1 MILVSSCSY
10 YKTLRTKVI
19 GNNYTLVLIDGSFLL
34 TRALFAVTRGKDP
47 GEVKPGELMRVNLQ
61 TINRLGRDWK
71 ISGSKVIIVW
81 DKWAPEYGGYI
92 RHHLLR
98 DHLTYKSSRKIVTE
112 DDLKGLTGEELKK
125 AEREVKLNNLKQE
138 TKAAM
143 IKEFP
148 KLGIQNYYFPGY
160 EFDDI
165 ATLASFELS
174 GKTELP
180 CVIVTKDTDLTYSL
194 SPGFHF
200 FKLPTYGSEPKIVTY
215 EEMCTTIPAG
225 LRSRGLGLYQ
235 FGAMLNS
242 SGFLGHNDLIVTKKK
257 GAKMEKT
264 LEGIMDG
271 DYSGLKDPELYQ
283 LQFST
288 YNIPAFPNYPAVLED
303 VHHFL
308 SDGSSG
314 STFEFERVVREYE
327 MEGIDREYY
336 LSIIARFDERYF
348 SDNK

>member
-1 MILVSSCSY
+1 
-10 YKTLRTKVI
+10 
-19 GNNYTLVLIDGSFLL
+19 
-34 TRALFAVTRGKDP
+34 
-47 GEVKPGELMRVNLQ
+47 
-61 TINRLGRDWK
+61 
-71 ISGSKVIIVW
+71 
-81 DKWAPEYGGYI
+81 
-92 RHHLLR
+92 
-98 DHLTYKSSRKIVTE
+98 
-112 DDLKGLTGEELKK
+112 
-125 AEREVKLNNLKQE
+125 
-138 TKAAM
+138 
-143 IKEFP
+143 
-148 KLGIQNYYFPGY
+148 
-160 EFDDI
+160 
-165 ATLASFELS
+165 
-174 GKTELP
+174 
-180 CVIVTKDTDLTYSL
+180 VIVTKDTDLTYSL

-215 EEMCTTIPAG
+215 DEMVQTIPAG

-348 SDNK
+348 SDNKNS